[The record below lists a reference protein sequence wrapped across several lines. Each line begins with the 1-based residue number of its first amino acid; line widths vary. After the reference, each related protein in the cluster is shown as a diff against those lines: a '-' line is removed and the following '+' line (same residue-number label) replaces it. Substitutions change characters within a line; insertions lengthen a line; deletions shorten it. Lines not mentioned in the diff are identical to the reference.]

1 MKKTQKVVRV
11 RLTPNNQNM
20 DMNDPVVQEAILQ
33 EVSLMVSFLGIL
45 LTHFKNKKDNM
56 MHYIIIHYYIIA
68 EHIILCSVY
77 FCSSD
82 KEGAEGEGDV

>member
-1 MKKTQKVVRV
+1 MKTTQKVVRV
-11 RLTPNNQNM
+11 RLTPNDQNM

-33 EVSLMVSFLGIL
+33 QVSLVVSFWSLL
-45 LTHFKNKKDNM
+45 LTHFKYKKDNM

-68 EHIILCSVY
+68 LHIILCSVY

>member
-1 MKKTQKVVRV
+1 MKTTQKVVRV
-11 RLTPNNQNM
+11 RLTPNDQNM

-33 EVSLMVSFLGIL
+33 QVSLVVSFWGLL
-45 LTHFKNKKDNM
+45 LTRFKYKKDNM

-68 EHIILCSVY
+68 LHIILCSVY